1 MIEKTI
7 QREINLLNSVI
18 KWFTLSLHKQKENG
32 KLMIIDHFTG
42 LYTTLMVAKMSEIER
57 WLNNVILKS
66 QDFWYS
72 IDTLLL
78 YLKK

>member
-7 QREINLLNSVI
+7 QREINLLNNGI
-18 KWFTLSLHKQKENG
+18 QWFTLSLHKQKEKG

-42 LYTTLMVAKMSEIER
+42 LYTSLMVAKMSEIER
-57 WLNNVILKS
+57 WLNNVILHA
-66 QDFWYS
+66 QNEWYN
-72 IDTLLL
+72 IDNLLL